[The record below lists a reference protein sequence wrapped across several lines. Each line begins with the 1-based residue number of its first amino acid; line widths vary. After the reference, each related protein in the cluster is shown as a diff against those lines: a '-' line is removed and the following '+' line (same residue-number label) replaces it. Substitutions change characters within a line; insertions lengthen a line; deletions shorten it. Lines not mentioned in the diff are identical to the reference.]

1 MTRKHILEALKILLF
16 VGIGIGIV
24 FWFWR
29 GLAEEDKRRFWES
42 IEQANY
48 IWLLVSLVI
57 GALSHYIRAVRWGVL
72 IETTGYNP
80 KKYNLFF
87 AVMNMYFFNMAV
99 PRLGEVTRCVSLQS
113 YEKVPFEKSFGT
125 VISERAVDVIVLGL
139 FFGLAFVVNWQEA
152 KEIMSGI
159 LGMLNN
165 AETPEEQSFWAK
177 NLKFILLGGAIFVFA
192 ILYLLRNNSFIA
204 RIYGKIVHLLK
215 GFWDGM
221 KSVFYV
227 KQPFAFTIQ
236 SILIWICYYLMT
248 YVCFLSIPE
257 TAALG
262 LNVALLVFCFGSVAI
277 ALVPGG
283 IGIYPVFVSIV
294 LASPALGGI
303 DKGVGLALGWIIWT
317 AQTVMILLLGTI
329 TLILQPIVNRKRHA
343 KV

>member
-1 MTRKHILEALKILLF
+1 MTKKRILEALKIFLF
-16 VGIGIGIV
+16 ISVGIGII

-29 GLAEEDKRRFWES
+29 GLEESDKARFWES
-42 IEQANY
+42 IQQANY
-48 IWLLVSLVI
+48 FWLLLSLLI
-57 GALSHYIRAVRWGVL
+57 GALSHYSRALRWGIL
-72 IETTGYNP
+72 LETTGHHP

-125 VISERAVDVIVLGL
+125 VISERAVDVLILGL
-139 FFGLAFVVNWQEA
+139 FFGLAFLLNLNEA
-152 KEIMSGI
+152 VEVWNSI
-159 LGMLNN
+159 LGMITNN
-165 AETPEEQSFWAK
+165 ANAEESSFWQA
-177 NLKFILLGGAIFVFA
+177 NLKYILVGGAILIFA
-192 ILYLLRNNSFIA
+192 FLYLLRNNPFVA
-204 RIYGKIVHLLK
+204 KVYLKIVKLLN
-215 GFWDGM
+215 GLWDGM

-227 KQPFAFTIQ
+227 KKPFAFAFH
-236 SILIWICYYLMT
+236 SLFIWFLYYLMT

-262 LNVALLVFCFGSVAI
+262 LNVGLLVFCFGSIAI

-317 AQTVMILLLGTI
+317 AQTIMILFLGII
-329 TLILQPIVNRKRHA
+329 TLILQPIVNRNRNA
-343 KV
+343 NV